1 MNAIRDTPP
10 SLEAARKRS
19 AVLALLSVTLIWG
32 CTFVWMKQ
40 ARIAADRVLGAGHP
54 FAGVG
59 LFLFLRFAFAALVLF
74 VCVPAA
80 RRLDRAA
87 WSGGLVLGG
96 LLWLGFVLQMF
107 GLDGVSPAVSAFL
120 TSLYV
125 LFTAGLHARLERRGV
140 GKALIVGALL
150 ATAGAALIGGPPSG
164 EAVARPAS
172 SGGFAY
178 LGELLT
184 VGCAFVFA
192 VHILATDRI
201 TRSTPALPVTVTSLV
216 VVALGS
222 LALLGVDALGAR
234 DTDVSTWWS
243 LCRDGEFLLP
253 LVLSSVLATA
263 LAISLMNVFQRA
275 LDPVR
280 AAILYALEPIW
291 AACAGLLY
299 GTDEFTTWLLV
310 GGSLLVGGNLIAEL
324 GSAAQQRAHSADPD
338 SSSSSSK
345 AR

>member
-1 MNAIRDTPP
+1 MSAIDDTNPG
-10 SLEAARKRS
+10 SDAARKRS
-19 AVLALLSVTLIWG
+19 AVIALLSVTLIWG

-40 ARIAADRVLGAGHP
+40 ARIAADRVLGTGHP

-59 LFLFLRFAFAALVLF
+59 LFLCLRFAFAALVLC
-74 VCVPAA
+74 VCAPAS

-96 LLWLGFVLQMF
+96 LLFVGFVLQMF

-140 GKALIVGALL
+140 GKALVVGALL
-150 ATAGAALIGGPPSG
+150 ATAGAALIGGPPTG
-164 EAVARPAS
+164 AGLTKTS
-172 SGGFAY
+172 SSSLFPY
-178 LGELLT
+178 QGELLT
-184 VGCAFVFA
+184 VACAFVFA

-201 TRSTPALPVTVTSLV
+201 TRRTPALPVTLTSLV

-234 DTDVSTWWS
+234 DTDVSRWWS
-243 LCRDGEFLLP
+243 LCRDGDFLLP
-253 LVLSSVLATA
+253 LCLSSVLATA

-275 LDPVR
+275 LEPVR

-291 AACAGLLY
+291 AACAGLFY
-299 GTDEFTTWLLV
+299 GTDEFTLWLLV

-324 GSAAQQRAHSADPD
+324 GSAARQRAGERLNAN
-338 SSSSSSK
+338 
-345 AR
+345 